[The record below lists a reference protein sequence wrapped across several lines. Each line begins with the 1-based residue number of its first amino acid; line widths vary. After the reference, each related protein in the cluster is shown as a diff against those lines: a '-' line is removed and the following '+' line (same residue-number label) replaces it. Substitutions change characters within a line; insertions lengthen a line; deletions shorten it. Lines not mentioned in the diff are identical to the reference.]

1 MMLFVTVVIIVI
13 IVIVAGRGSSP
24 SRAQVPFI
32 HAVPGSSLGDRLNGQ
47 TNGLWGWVGGLRG
60 GDGVV

>member
-47 TNGLWGWVGGLRG
+47 TNGLWG
-60 GDGVV
+60 